1 MVQKGRHPAPQGG
14 RLNNRRREIL
24 AAASGLFRSHGFH
37 STGMRDIAVAAEM
50 TVGNLYYYFEN
61 KQDLLAFCQED
72 AVRRLLSMAHRVMR
86 LDLDAAGKLWLL
98 IVGHIRCL
106 NEGVPGSLAH
116 LQVEELAAPARRRIV
131 RLRNQY
137 ESTLCA
143 LVVQGSTEEDF
154 LSTDAPV
161 AVRAVL
167 GAVNWTVQ
175 WYRPKGRM
183 SLTKIAETFA
193 TQLVRGLLKTGV
205 EFNPPDD
212 RLLVSTE
219 PVSSAATGTQEG
231 GHL

>member
-1 MVQKGRHPAPQGG
+1 M
-14 RLNNRRREIL
+14 
-24 AAASGLFRSHGFH
+24 
-37 STGMRDIAVAAEM
+37 
-50 TVGNLYYYFEN
+50 
-61 KQDLLAFCQED
+61 
-72 AVRRLLSMAHRVMR
+72 
-86 LDLDAAGKLWLL
+86 
-98 IVGHIRCL
+98 
-106 NEGVPGSLAH
+106 
-116 LQVEELAAPARRRIV
+116 
-131 RLRNQY
+131 
-137 ESTLCA
+137 
-143 LVVQGSTEEDF
+143 QGSTEEDF

-219 PVSSAATGTQEG
+219 PVSSAAAGTQGREDTYDW
-231 GHL
+231 